1 MDDTELSFAEKI
13 TNNISAE
20 NRQRTDVSKYRSLKH
35 VAKDSNMVERLFSRA
50 KLIMRDHRKHM
61 SPYHLEML
69 LFLRCNSAMWNVQTV
84 DDIIKE
90 NKVIEAPQQPT
101 TEANDSDSD

>member
-1 MDDTELSFAEKI
+1 
-13 TNNISAE
+13 
-20 NRQRTDVSKYRSLKH
+20 
-35 VAKDSNMVERLFSRA
+35 MVERLFSRA

-69 LFLRCNSAMWNVQTV
+69 LLLLRCNSAMWNVQAV

-90 NKVIEAPQQPT
+90 NKIIEAP
-101 TEANDSDSD
+101 